1 MGYGKYDV
9 IMNMTEKARITIWE
23 TPDRPVPL
31 PKELVLL
38 DEEATALSSLFARA
52 VIDGAKGINI
62 YQAAYDGHCGY
73 TVFAW
78 TDGDG
83 KQKGQLLHNDKD
95 YVLRA
100 AERFLEELTSRY
112 EHMYVA
118 KR

>member
-1 MGYGKYDV
+1 
-9 IMNMTEKARITIWE
+9 MNMTEKARITIWE

-38 DEEATALSSLFARA
+38 ARA
-52 VIDGAKGINI
+52 VIDGAKGIDI
-62 YQAAYDGHCGY
+62 YQVAYDGHCGY

-112 EHMYVA
+112 EHMYAA
-118 KR
+118 KG

>member
-1 MGYGKYDV
+1 MGYEKDDV

-38 DEEATALSSLFARA
+38 DEEAPALPSLFARA
-52 VIDGAKGINI
+52 VIDGAKGIDI
-62 YQAAYDGHCGY
+62 YQVAYDGHCGY

-112 EHMYVA
+112 EHMYAA
-118 KR
+118 KG

>member
-1 MGYGKYDV
+1 
-9 IMNMTEKARITIWE
+9 MNMTEKARITIWE

-38 DEEATALSSLFARA
+38 DEEAPALPSLFARA
-52 VIDGAKGINI
+52 VIDGAKGIDI

-73 TVFAW
+73 TFFAW

-83 KQKGQLLHNDKD
+83 ERKGQLLHSDKD
-95 YVLRA
+95 YVIRV

-112 EHMYVA
+112 ERMHA
-118 KR
+118 AQG